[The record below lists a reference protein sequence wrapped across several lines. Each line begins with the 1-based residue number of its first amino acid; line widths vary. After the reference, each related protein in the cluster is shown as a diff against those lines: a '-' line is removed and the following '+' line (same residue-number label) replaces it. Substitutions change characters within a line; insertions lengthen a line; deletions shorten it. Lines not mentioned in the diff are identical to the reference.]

1 MSVGRRAMND
11 SDDCVGKRTAPPAR
25 CPTLRAWGGAL
36 FGFGVLA
43 LIGGCGGDGAG
54 AMFVDPA
61 HYNLYHCDDLA
72 TRMKALIARESELR
86 GLMEKAGESPG
97 GSVIGSFAYR
107 SDYDTVLAE
116 EKLLQRNAAEKNCSF
131 VSPTQFQSDQSIRD
145 RKSTRLNSSHEIPSR
160 MPSSA

>member
-1 MSVGRRAMND
+1 MFVGRRAMRD
-11 SDDCVGKRTAPPAR
+11 SDDFVDERAAATPPAR
-25 CPTLRAWGGAL
+25 CAKLRAWGGAL
-36 FGFGVLA
+36 FSFGLIA

-61 HYNLYHCDDLA
+61 HYSFYRCEDLA
-72 TRMKALIARESELR
+72 TRLKALIARENELR

-131 VSPTQFQSDQSIRD
+131 ASPTQFQSDQSIR
-145 RKSTRLNSSHEIPSR
+145 
-160 MPSSA
+160 